1 MLKAIDTKYKGYK
14 FRSRLEARWAV
25 YFDAIG
31 LEWEYEKEGFEFDDG
46 TRYLP
51 DFWLPQV
58 RCWAEVKACKLT
70 TQERYKVNKLAKENY
85 PVILLVGVPNT
96 ISYEVIEYE
105 GDVSGWCDCIISMY
119 HNYPI
124 DENRFYTMTGYEIG
138 SKVDVDFFPDV
149 YEAVDKVRSARFEFG
164 ENGE

>member
-1 MLKAIDTKYKGYK
+1 
-14 FRSRLEARWAV
+14 
-25 YFDAIG
+25 
-31 LEWEYEKEGFEFDDG
+31 
-46 TRYLP
+46 
-51 DFWLPQV
+51 
-58 RCWAEVKACKLT
+58 
-70 TQERYKVNKLAKENY
+70 
-85 PVILLVGVPNT
+85 
-96 ISYEVIEYE
+96 
-105 GDVSGWCDCIISMY
+105 MY